1 MTSHP
6 FINRHS
12 STKQA
17 RAPLTR
23 PRPVPRPYIMCS
35 PEGCAVIKNPK
46 HAPQQ
51 PTTYLTPDYSSDS
64 DDYDYYDQASH
75 LENSHSM

>member
-6 FINRHS
+6 FINRHPPP
-12 STKQA
+12 KQA
-17 RAPLTR
+17 RQPLTR
-23 PRPVPRPYIMCS
+23 PRPRPSPRPYIMCS

-64 DDYDYYDQASH
+64 DDYDCYDH
-75 LENSHSM
+75 LENSHAM